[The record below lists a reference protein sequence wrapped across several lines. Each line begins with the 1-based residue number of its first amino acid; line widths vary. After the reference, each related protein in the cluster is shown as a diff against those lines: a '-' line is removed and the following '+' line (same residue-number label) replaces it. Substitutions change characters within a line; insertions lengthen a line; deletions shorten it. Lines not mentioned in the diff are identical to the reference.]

1 MNISKA
7 WDAVCKKESQIFDD
21 IYTGTETRDPLI
33 TDQLLQ
39 QYESYEIFRYLNN
52 IRPNGGNSERR
63 RNANGTSCSS
73 PCRFS
78 NASQPVAFSEVAASH
93 IFAKNLLERLRG
105 MPMYMMYIRRSN
117 LLYSACPSR
126 FSSSAR

>member
-52 IRPNGGNSERR
+52 IRPNGGNSERH
-63 RNANGTSCSS
+63 RNANDTSCSS
-73 PCRFS
+73 PCHFS
-78 NASQPVAFSEVAASH
+78 NASQPVALYASGDG
-93 IFAKNLLERLRG
+93 RLAL
-105 MPMYMMYIRRSN
+105 M
-117 LLYSACPSR
+117 
-126 FSSSAR
+126 